1 MDFNKGLGAL
11 EDFAEIDMEEEIELI
26 EIPQAKLSV
35 KPLEKTRLSTPVEEL
50 ECS

>member
-26 EIPQAKLSV
+26 EIPAIALKI
-35 KPLEKTRLSTPVEEL
+35 
-50 ECS
+50 